1 MSATDILIQWAI
13 ATAICLAIGYWL
25 HRKGGKA

>member
-1 MSATDILIQWAI
+1 MSAADWTGYFIAVAI
-13 ATAICLAIGYWL
+13 VFAVGYWL